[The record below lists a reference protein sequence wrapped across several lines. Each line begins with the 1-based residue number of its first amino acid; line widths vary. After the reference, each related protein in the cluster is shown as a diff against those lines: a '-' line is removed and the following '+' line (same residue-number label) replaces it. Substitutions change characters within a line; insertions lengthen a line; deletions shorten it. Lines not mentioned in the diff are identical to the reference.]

1 MDRACHVVR
10 QRLVFSAGT
19 VLIPVRSGR
28 LWWGIVVRTLDHM
41 VQVVVEA
48 KRFGRALV
56 GAADRD
62 SALVVVNTS
71 SVGMG
76 TGGWDERA
84 VDQLFI
90 VLATTI
96 CRTILRTSNSPGTL
110 TRVVETLRR
119 LAPVDV
125 IQTSRGNNTDSAER

>member
-1 MDRACHVVR
+1 
-10 QRLVFSAGT
+10 
-19 VLIPVRSGR
+19 
-28 LWWGIVVRTLDHM
+28 M